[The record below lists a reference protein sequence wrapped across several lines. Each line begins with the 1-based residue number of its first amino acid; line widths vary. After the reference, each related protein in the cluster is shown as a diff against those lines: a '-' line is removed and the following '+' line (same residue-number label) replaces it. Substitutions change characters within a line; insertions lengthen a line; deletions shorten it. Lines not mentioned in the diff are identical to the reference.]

1 MVIEPL
7 RFTTFTQAAIR
18 RIPKGEQE
26 ALRLARDDSRANT
39 VPEVNQR
46 IDEQIERN
54 IRHYSG
60 QTKEEI
66 YRRIRELDQEWDF
79 ERVLETMA
87 SSISLTGVVLGSL
100 VDRRWYL
107 LPTAVLSF
115 LLLHAIQGWCPPL
128 PMLRGLGIRTR
139 EEIARERYALK
150 ALAGDF
156 AGISREPSRVEQT
169 LAAVK

>member
-1 MVIEPL
+1 MELSI
-7 RFTTFTQAAIR
+7 TQGDR
-18 RIPKGEQE
+18 V
-26 ALRLARDDSRANT
+26 RANT
-39 VPEVNQR
+39 EPEVNRR
-46 IDEQIERN
+46 IDDQIERN

-66 YRRIRELDQEWDF
+66 YRRIQELDQESDF

-87 SSISLTGVVLGSL
+87 SSVSLTGIVLGAT
-100 VDRRWYL
+100 VDRKWFL
-107 LPTAVLSF
+107 VPTIVLSF
-115 LLLHAIQGWCPPL
+115 LLVHAIQGWCPPL
-128 PMLRGLGIRTR
+128 PILRGLGIRTR

-156 AGISREPSRVEQT
+156 AGISGEPSRVEQT

>member
-1 MVIEPL
+1 MELSI
-7 RFTTFTQAAIR
+7 TQGDR
-18 RIPKGEQE
+18 V
-26 ALRLARDDSRANT
+26 RANT
-39 VPEVNQR
+39 EPEVNRR
-46 IDEQIERN
+46 IDDQIERN

-66 YRRIRELDQEWDF
+66 YRRIQELDQESDF

-87 SSISLTGVVLGSL
+87 SSVSLTGIVLGATM
-100 VDRRWYL
+100 DRRWYL

-128 PMLRGLGIRTR
+128 PILRGLGIRTR

-156 AGISREPSRVEQT
+156 AGISREPSSIEQT

>member
-1 MVIEPL
+1 MVLNPTEGD
-7 RFTTFTQAAIR
+7 RV
-18 RIPKGEQE
+18 
-26 ALRLARDDSRANT
+26 RANT
-39 VPEVNQR
+39 VPEVNRR

>member
-1 MVIEPL
+1 MVLSP
-7 RFTTFTQAAIR
+7 TQGDR
-18 RIPKGEQE
+18 V
-26 ALRLARDDSRANT
+26 RANT
-39 VPEVNQR
+39 VPEVNRR

-54 IRHYSG
+54 IRHYAG

-66 YRRIRELDQEWDF
+66 YRRIQDLDREWDI

-87 SSISLTGVVLGSL
+87 SSFSLTGIVLGST
-100 VDRRWYL
+100 VSKRWYL
-107 LPTAVLSF
+107 LPTVVLSF

-139 EEIARERYALK
+139 DEIARERYALK

>member
-1 MVIEPL
+1 MNL
-7 RFTTFTQAAIR
+7 N
-18 RIPKGEQE
+18 PKEGD
-26 ALRLARDDSRANT
+26 RVRANT
-39 VPEVNQR
+39 VPAINRR

-66 YRRIRELDQEWDF
+66 YRRIQDLDQEWDI

-87 SSISLTGVVLGSL
+87 SSFSLTGIVLGSI
-100 VDRRWYL
+100 VDKRWFL
-107 LPTAVLSF
+107 LPTIGLSF
-115 LLLHAIQGWCPPL
+115 LFLHAIQGWCPPL
-128 PMLRGLGIRTR
+128 PILRGLSIRTR
-139 EEIARERYALK
+139 EEIDRERYALK

-156 AGISREPSRVEQT
+156 AGISKEPSRVEQA

>member
-1 MVIEPL
+1 MVL
-7 RFTTFTQAAIR
+7 SSTQGDR
-18 RIPKGEQE
+18 V
-26 ALRLARDDSRANT
+26 RANT
-39 VPEVNQR
+39 VPEINRR

-66 YRRIRELDQEWDF
+66 YRRIQELDQEWDF
-79 ERVLETMA
+79 ERVLETMG
-87 SSISLTGVVLGSL
+87 SSVSLAGIVLGAT
-100 VDRRWYL
+100 VDRKWFL
-107 LPTAVLSF
+107 VPTIVLSF
-115 LLLHAIQGWCPPL
+115 LLVHAIQGWCPPL
-128 PMLRGLGIRTR
+128 PILRGLGIRTR

-156 AGISREPSRVEQT
+156 AGISREPNRVEQT

>member
-1 MVIEPL
+1 MVLSP
-7 RFTTFTQAAIR
+7 TQGDR
-18 RIPKGEQE
+18 V
-26 ALRLARDDSRANT
+26 RANT
-39 VPEVNQR
+39 VPEINRR

-66 YRRIRELDQEWDF
+66 YRRIQELDQEWDF
-79 ERVLETMA
+79 ERVLETIA
-87 SSISLTGVVLGSL
+87 SSVSLTGIVLGAT
-100 VDRRWYL
+100 VDRKWFL
-107 LPTAVLSF
+107 VPTIVLSF
-115 LLLHAIQGWCPPL
+115 LLVHAIQGWCPPL
-128 PMLRGLGIRTR
+128 PILRGLGIRTR

>member
-1 MVIEPL
+1 MILSP
-7 RFTTFTQAAIR
+7 TQGDR
-18 RIPKGEQE
+18 V
-26 ALRLARDDSRANT
+26 RANT
-39 VPEVNQR
+39 VPEINRR

-66 YRRIRELDQEWDF
+66 YRRIQELDQEWDF

-87 SSISLTGVVLGSL
+87 SSVSLTGIVLGAT
-100 VDRRWYL
+100 VDRKWFL
-107 LPTAVLSF
+107 FPAVVLSF
-115 LLLHAIQGWCPPL
+115 LLVHAIQGWCPPL
-128 PMLRGLGIRTR
+128 PILRGLGIRTR